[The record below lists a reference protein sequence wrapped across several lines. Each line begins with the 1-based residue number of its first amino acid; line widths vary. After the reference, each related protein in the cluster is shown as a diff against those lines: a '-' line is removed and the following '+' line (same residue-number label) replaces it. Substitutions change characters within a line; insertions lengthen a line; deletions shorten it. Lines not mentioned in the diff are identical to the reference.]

1 MSKKE
6 MNDINKQKEPKI
18 HQTRIRMTQTE
29 WDMLSYCAEKLGK
42 TKTDIVSEGVK
53 NIYDN
58 LKKI

>member
-6 MNDINKQKEPKI
+6 MNEINKQKEPKI
-18 HQTRIRMTQTE
+18 YQTRIRMTQTE

-58 LKKI
+58 LKKF

>member
-6 MNDINKQKEPKI
+6 MNEINKQKEPKI
-18 HQTRIRMTQTE
+18 YQTRIRMTQTE

>member
-6 MNDINKQKEPKI
+6 MNDIKKTKEPKI

-42 TKTDIVSEGVK
+42 TKTDIVSDGVK

>member
-1 MSKKE
+1 MRKKE
-6 MNDINKQKEPKI
+6 MNEINKQKEPKI
-18 HQTRIRMTQTE
+18 YQTRIRMTQTE